1 MNRSEKDQLTDEII
15 GEAVLSLLR
24 EKGPINMRV
33 LIARLR
39 SMETSESDP
48 GRREAIAVSSPK
60 SARRRFPDG
69 VTARVSVKNG
79 AAITSIRCLARVR
92 RRTAVKNTDYISNFQ
107 LKRCQYMSQVMLNP
121 IDLQADLPDTAL
133 SEYFRNAGDMLAQ
146 EAALLGAVVSNILAT
161 DGHLTH
167 KAIILQLIGV
177 LETTDDVVM
186 ADVVRKTLEIV
197 VDHTVDDI

>member
-1 MNRSEKDQLTDEII
+1 
-15 GEAVLSLLR
+15 
-24 EKGPINMRV
+24 
-33 LIARLR
+33 
-39 SMETSESDP
+39 
-48 GRREAIAVSSPK
+48 
-60 SARRRFPDG
+60 
-69 VTARVSVKNG
+69 
-79 AAITSIRCLARVR
+79 
-92 RRTAVKNTDYISNFQ
+92 
-107 LKRCQYMSQVMLNP
+107 MSQVMLNP

-146 EAALLGAVVSNILAT
+146 ESALLGAVVSNILAT